1 MGNICA
7 FFGHREIYHDLQIP
21 MEAAIIEA
29 IDQGYDTFWCGGY
42 GAFDLCAAGTVHRL
56 KKQYPQIQSVLILAY
71 FPKHPLLEIYDY
83 SIFPEGLEMGPT
95 RFAINQRNRWI
106 IQNCHSSICYVNH
119 AYGGAYAAYQKL
131 VRQNKVLR
139 NLGTLT
145 L

>member
-1 MGNICA
+1 MICKSPWKPQSLKRLIKDTIHSGA
-7 FFGHREIYHDLQIP
+7 VAMEPLIYALPEPFI
-21 MEAAIIEA
+21 
-29 IDQGYDTFWCGGY
+29 GS
-42 GAFDLCAAGTVHRL
+42 

-71 FPKHPLLEIYDY
+71 FPKHPLWEIYDY